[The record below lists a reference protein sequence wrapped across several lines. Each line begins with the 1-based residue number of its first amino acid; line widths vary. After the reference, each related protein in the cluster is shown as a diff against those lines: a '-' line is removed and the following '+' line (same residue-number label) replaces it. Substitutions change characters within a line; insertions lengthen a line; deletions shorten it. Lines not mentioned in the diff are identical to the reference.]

1 MMISNPSNSLEWMI
15 FLAQKYSSM
24 FIKGTWLTLYI
35 SVVGTL
41 LGFVLGYIVGIV
53 NDVKLNDGDNIVKKV
68 LIRIVKVI
76 FTVYVE
82 VFRDT
87 PMIVQAMIVYYGR
100 QTMHSQLSTWTM
112 NRRHNMS
119 ETVISIKDLSKSFG
133 DHEVLRKID
142 IDVHSGEVICIVGS
156 SGSGKSTLLRCIN
169 KLEKQTSG
177 KILYHDKEVRNVQK
191 DINDYRSKVGMV
203 FQSFN
208 LFNNMT
214 VLQNCMLCTRRVL
227 HLPKQE
233 AFDRAITHLK
243 AVGMA
248 PYINAKP
255 SQLSGGQ
262 KQRVAIARSLCMNP
276 EVLLFDEPT
285 SALDPEMV
293 GEVLNVMKDLA
304 RTGLT
309 MIIVT
314 HEMAFARDVST
325 RTIFMDSGY
334 VAEDAAPSE
343 LFTNPKNP
351 RTREFL
357 SRYLA
362 G

>member
-1 MMISNPSNSLEWMI
+1 MD
-15 FLAQKYSSM
+15 
-24 FIKGTWLTLYI
+24 
-35 SVVGTL
+35 
-41 LGFVLGYIVGIV
+41 
-53 NDVKLNDGDNIVKKV
+53 DV
-68 LIRIVKVI
+68 
-76 FTVYVE
+76 
-82 VFRDT
+82 
-87 PMIVQAMIVYYGR
+87 
-100 QTMHSQLSTWTM
+100 
-112 NRRHNMS
+112 
-119 ETVISIKDLSKSFG
+119 VISIKDLSKYFG
-133 DHEVLRKID
+133 KHEVLRKID
-142 IDVHSGEVICIVGS
+142 IDVKTGEIICIVGS

-177 KILYHDKEVRNVQK
+177 KILYRNKEVRDVQK
-191 DINDYRSKVGMV
+191 DINSYRSKVGMV

-214 VLQNCMLCTRRVL
+214 VLENCMLCTRKVL
-227 HLPKQE
+227 HLSKEE
-233 AFDRAITHLK
+233 AFSRAITHLK
-243 AVGMA
+243 EVGMA

-255 SQLSGGQ
+255 AQLSGGQ

-293 GEVLNVMKDLA
+293 GEVLSVMKELA
-304 RTGLT
+304 KTGLT

-314 HEMAFARDVST
+314 HEMAFARDVSS

-334 VAEDAAPSE
+334 VVEDAPPAM
-343 LFTNPKNP
+343 LFTNPKNA

-357 SRYLA
+357 GRYLA

>member
-1 MMISNPSNSLEWMI
+1 M
-15 FLAQKYSSM
+15 
-24 FIKGTWLTLYI
+24 G
-35 SVVGTL
+35 
-41 LGFVLGYIVGIV
+41 
-53 NDVKLNDGDNIVKKV
+53 
-68 LIRIVKVI
+68 
-76 FTVYVE
+76 
-82 VFRDT
+82 
-87 PMIVQAMIVYYGR
+87 
-100 QTMHSQLSTWTM
+100 
-112 NRRHNMS
+112 

-133 DHEVLRKID
+133 KHEVLRKID
-142 IDVHSGEVICIVGS
+142 MDVNAGEIICIVGS
-156 SGSGKSTLLRCIN
+156 SGSGKSTFLRCIN
-169 KLEKQTSG
+169 KLERQSAG
-177 KILYHDKEVRNVQK
+177 KILYHGKEVRDVQR
-191 DINDYRSKVGMV
+191 DINEYRAKVGMV

-214 VLQNCMLCTRRVL
+214 VLQNCMICTRKVL
-227 HLPKQE
+227 HISKEE

-243 AVGMA
+243 EVGMA
-248 PYINAKP
+248 PYIHAKP

-293 GEVLNVMKDLA
+293 GEVLNVMKELA
-304 RTGLT
+304 TTGLT

-325 RTIFMDSGY
+325 RTIFMDRGL
-334 VAEDAAPSE
+334 VAEDAPPSE